1 MKKNIVLQR
10 PLNQIREGCKITHL
24 LLTHPPNPLILIIE
38 GHGGSLEC
46 KSVKEC
52 KAFFICFFNPSL
64 IDEMN
69 CSSPQAPSQKYF
81 LITAKQSTFSH
92 FAIFLLVPLI

>member
-46 KSVKEC
+46 KRGWNP
-52 KAFFICFFNPSL
+52 FFGGFQLLLADINIRIL
-64 IDEMN
+64 L
-69 CSSPQAPSQKYF
+69 SSYCQFYTRREVTK
-81 LITAKQSTFSH
+81 KM
-92 FAIFLLVPLI
+92 